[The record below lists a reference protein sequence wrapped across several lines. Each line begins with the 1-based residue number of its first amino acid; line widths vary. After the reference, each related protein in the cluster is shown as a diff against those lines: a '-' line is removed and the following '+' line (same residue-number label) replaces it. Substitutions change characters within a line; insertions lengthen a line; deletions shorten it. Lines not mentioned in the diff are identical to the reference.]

1 MIRKFFQSALCL
13 CLSPLLAAQQV
24 APAVQTSANANKPVV
39 LKKGTPVELLLLD
52 SVSSAGA
59 VRGQSVRM
67 VAGCGVTTFD
77 GVVLI
82 PKGTPAVGVVKW
94 VRRAEPGKKD
104 GEVSIK
110 PTNLNLPN
118 SAVIAL
124 RNYRFPE
131 EDGLGTALL
140 PLLPF
145 AYAVEFVTMPFH
157 KKHHEAGKEEVIE
170 ACTEQDAEL
179 TATIVIQSPG
189 TAGGQPTPQNIVSDP
204 LCPNAKLNCNP

>member
-1 MIRKFFQSALCL
+1 M
-13 CLSPLLAAQQV
+13 
-24 APAVQTSANANKPVV
+24 
-39 LKKGTPVELLLLD
+39 LKKGTPVELILLE
-52 SVSSAGA
+52 SVSSAG
-59 VRGQSVRM
+59 VRKGQSVRM
-67 VAGCGVTTFD
+67 VAGCGVTTVD

-82 PKGTPAVGVVKW
+82 PKGTPAVGVVNR

-118 SAVIAL
+118 SAAIAL
-124 RNYRFPE
+124 RNYGFPE

-157 KKHHEAGKEEVIE
+157 KKHHDTGKEEVIE
-170 ACTEQDAEL
+170 ACSEQYSEL
-179 TATIVIQSPG
+179 AATIVIQPLG
-189 TAGGQPTPQNIVSDP
+189 TAGGQSTPQNVVSDG
-204 LCPNAKLNCNP
+204 LCPNAKLNCHP